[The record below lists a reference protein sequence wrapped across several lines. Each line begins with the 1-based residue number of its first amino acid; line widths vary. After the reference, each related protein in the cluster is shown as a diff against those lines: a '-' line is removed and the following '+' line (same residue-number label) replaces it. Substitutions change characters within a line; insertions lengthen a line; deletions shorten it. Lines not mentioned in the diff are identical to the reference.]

1 MGVCCFQERSREEPS
16 SRSIRVVHI
25 DGLIEDFES
34 PKTINEIVGYYTK
47 HFLTTPVQILQVG
60 LIPLKND
67 TRLEP
72 GRIYFLLPY
81 AITRFTES
89 SVDLLPLTKKLIKIA
104 KTRKPIAKHAAP
116 RLPSSVI
123 PQDKEPS
130 QIIPPPNVAKVAK
143 TTNSKAKPPRAPSTQ
158 NKGTRK
164 KTLTKKL
171 SNIAKTHDPPA
182 SSASQGSNDSS
193 NDADQNNT
201 MVVRRNRM
209 MSWKPLLSTIREISF
224 NRRESDLRD

>member
-1 MGVCCFQERSREEPS
+1 MGVCCFQQERSREEPS

-25 DGLIEDFES
+25 DGLVEDFES

-81 AITRFTES
+81 AITRLNES
-89 SVDLLPLTKKLIKIA
+89 SVDVLPLTKKLIKIA
-104 KTRKPIAKHAAP
+104 KTRKSIAKPAAP

-123 PQDKEPS
+123 QENKEPS
-130 QIIPPPNVAKVAK
+130 QIIPPPNVTKVAK

-182 SSASQGSNDSS
+182 PSASQGSNDSS
-193 NDADQNNT
+193 NDDQSNNV
-201 MVVRRNRM
+201 VVRRNRM

>member
-16 SRSIRVVHI
+16 LSRTIRVVHI

-34 PKTINEIVGYYTK
+34 PTTVNEIIGYFTR
-47 HFLTTPVQILQVG
+47 HFLTTPIQILQVG

-81 AITRFTES
+81 AITRFNES

-104 KTRKPIAKHAAP
+104 KTRKSIAKPAP

-123 PQDKEPS
+123 RQNKEPD

-143 TTNSKAKPPRAPSTQ
+143 TTNSKAKPPHAP
-158 NKGTRK
+158 K
-164 KTLTKKL
+164 KKSLTKKL
-171 SNIAKTHDPPA
+171 SNIAKTHGLNDPP
-182 SSASQGSNDSS
+182 ASQGSNDSS
-193 NDADQNNT
+193 NADQNSNV
-201 MVVRRNRM
+201 VVRRNRM

>member
-16 SRSIRVVHI
+16 SRTIRVVHI

-34 PKTINEIVGYYTK
+34 PTTVNEIIGYFTR
-47 HFLTTPVQILQVG
+47 HFLTTPIQILQVG

-67 TRLEP
+67 TKLEP

-81 AITRFTES
+81 AITRFNES

-104 KTRKPIAKHAAP
+104 KTRRSIAKPSP

-123 PQDKEPS
+123 PQNKEPS
-130 QIIPPPNVAKVAK
+130 QIIAPPPSVAKVAK
-143 TTNSKAKPPRAPSTQ
+143 TTNSKAKPPRAP
-158 NKGTRK
+158 K
-164 KTLTKKL
+164 KKSLTKKL
-171 SNIAKTHDPPA
+171 SNIAKTRGLNDPP
-182 SSASQGSNDSS
+182 ASQGSNDSS
-193 NDADQNNT
+193 NADQNNNV
-201 MVVRRNRM
+201 VVRRNKM